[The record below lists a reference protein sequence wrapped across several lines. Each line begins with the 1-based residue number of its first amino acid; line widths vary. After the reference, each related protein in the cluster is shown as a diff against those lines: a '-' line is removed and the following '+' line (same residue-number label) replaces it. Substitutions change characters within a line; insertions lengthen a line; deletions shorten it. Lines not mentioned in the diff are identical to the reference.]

1 MATNTSIIQS
11 VKERERKAFMAI
23 PGMKEYLMASP
34 LDKEKIAA
42 VYPDVTFA
50 LMVADSIVGHD
61 REHCAINQKAYFAI
75 LDGEKMAEIR
85 FRYETDMKNYIERH
99 LWDD

>member
-34 LDKEKIAA
+34 LDKEKIA
-42 VYPDVTFA
+42 VVFPDVTFA
-50 LMVADSIVGHD
+50 LMVADSILGND
-61 REHCAINQKAYFAI
+61 REQCAINQKAYFAI
-75 LDGEKMAEIR
+75 LNGEKMAEIR
-85 FRYETDMKNYIERH
+85 FRYDADMKNYVERH